1 MRERKVIPLTR
12 KVLTLYGDRGFQQ
25 DNPDY
30 TERSVV
36 RGYDNLN
43 KYLEGTLNHNPTI
56 ELLSM
61 SYSHIVLPS
70 SPTQSTIRIFLTI
83 VHTGEFRDLETLP
96 TFSDDADAPHM
107 YLAGRGT
114 MIRVQL

>member
-25 DNPDY
+25 DNPGY
-30 TERSVV
+30 TDGSVV

-43 KYLEGTLNHNPTI
+43 RYLEGILNKNPAA
-56 ELLSM
+56 ELLGM
-61 SYSHIVLPS
+61 SYSHIVIPYG
-70 SPTQSTIRIFLTI
+70 PNQSILRIFIT
-83 VHTGEFRDLETLP
+83 VVYTGEFRDLDLLP
-96 TFSDDADAPHM
+96 TFSEDKDAPHM